1 VVRGDN
7 LEVLVLLLG
16 FVAFPAKPN
25 TFGGTGLCSL
35 VIVNAGGVPVLFPVG
50 CALVVPGGTLK
61 RVLPGGI
68 MIVRLFGG
76 GKLPNLLGNPL
87 PGNCL
92 TVLLL
97 GVEGVFPRDGGL
109 PVRPRAPVLLLGGST
124 VPNEG
129 GFVEFPP
136 GVCRGIQ
143 VSHSPTWLSLASY

>member
-7 LEVLVLLLG
+7 LEVLVSLLG

-35 VIVNAGGVPVLFPVG
+35 VIVNAGSVPVLFPVG

-61 RVLPGGI
+61 
-68 MIVRLFGG
+68 VRLFGG

-109 PVRPRAPVLLLGGST
+109 PVRPRVPVLLLGGST